1 MKTACLEI
9 WMLTPKSPAVLAGS
23 GALLSALENPRAN
36 LYLCPEP
43 YSYPQQ
49 VSKVNSL

>member
-1 MKTACLEI
+1 
-9 WMLTPKSPAVLAGS
+9 MLAPKSPAFLAGS
-23 GALLSALENPRAN
+23 GALLSALENPSAN
-36 LYLCPEP
+36 VYLCAEP